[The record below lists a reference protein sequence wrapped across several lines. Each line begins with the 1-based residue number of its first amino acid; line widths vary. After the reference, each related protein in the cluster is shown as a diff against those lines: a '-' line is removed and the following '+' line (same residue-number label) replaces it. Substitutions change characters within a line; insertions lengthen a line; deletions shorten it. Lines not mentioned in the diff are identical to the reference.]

1 MTLHQEPFFTCCNLT
16 TLRRLTAIY
25 LTYFLTN
32 QEAQKKMKKIVI
44 AFIALSF
51 IGIIYLAIEGRK
63 TQEITTKIEISA
75 PPSKV
80 WNIITDINHWH
91 EWSPIINASQ
101 GDSSIG
107 SKLSIT
113 MMGKEEGKDGPK
125 YNPEIIELD
134 KPKHFRW
141 RAHMMAGFIFTNDK
155 IFELKETKTGTL
167 LTHTETFKGLLA
179 PIFCGQME
187 KGVPPMLN
195 SMNKALKE
203 QAEK

>member
-1 MTLHQEPFFTCCNLT
+1 
-16 TLRRLTAIY
+16 
-25 LTYFLTN
+25 
-32 QEAQKKMKKIVI
+32 MKKT
-44 AFIALSF
+44 FIIFMALTF
-51 IGIIYLAIEGRK
+51 VGVTYLIIEGRK
-63 TQEITTKIEISA
+63 MQVIKTEVEISA

-80 WNIITDINHWH
+80 WGIITDINNWQ
-91 EWSPIINASQ
+91 EWSPIINASN
-101 GDSSIG
+101 GETSIG

-125 YNPEIIELD
+125 YNPIIKELNELNY
-134 KPKHFRW
+134 FRW
-141 RAHMMAGFIFTNDK
+141 RAHMLAGFIFTNDK
-155 IFELKETKTGTL
+155 IFELEETQSGTR

-203 QAEK
+203 LAEK